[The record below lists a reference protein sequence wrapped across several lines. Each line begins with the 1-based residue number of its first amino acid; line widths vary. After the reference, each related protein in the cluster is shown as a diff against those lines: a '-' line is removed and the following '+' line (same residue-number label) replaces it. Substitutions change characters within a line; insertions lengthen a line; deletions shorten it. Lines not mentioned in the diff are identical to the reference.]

1 LKSSS
6 TTDESKET
14 FTFSEI
20 KTFVLE
26 LIEIITT
33 SFTSSSVQAK
43 GISLLKMLNSNVKD
57 ATGKTD
63 ELTTFSTKMTTLKE
77 KVTSSLTKVQETAKT
92 MSGEEFS
99 SSSIHLVT
107 GDGSGFTGS
116 DGTEIFVQKSESIL
130 SSNLLILAQNAD
142 AVEKVIS
149 IIALQ
154 LDKEDQNE
162 GEEEESSSEKEE
174 KLMDFG
180 KYFTIIKKFSVLIKE
195 IKDETLY
202 STKFQS
208 LALSVVQSFS
218 QGVMQGSSI
227 QYEQLSKQM
236 EIFQTFSSKLNVE
249 INRVLI
255 DYRAVTGL
263 IEYTISNVVVETISN
278 DGTGIFGKTGTSVAI
293 SENMKTITENVF
305 NIKKAS
311 NSVGVL
317 IKILA
322 DDTVGSSEN
331 AISSAKYIKMWE
343 RLIKIISLNVY
354 DRRIQSKTFALYEA
368 KMKTT
373 VKALTDAEKT
383 KVQAFVKIV
392 EKAKKIIETSE
403 TEMLTTYKKV
413 VGKEFSAEDEKSIA
427 TITETG
433 DLSETTISSKFSI
446 IDIDKQF
453 HKSKK
458 IEGIVL
464 GMQSSIFRIIN
475 QISKSSFS
483 SSGATIEFAEVK
495 QKIKQSITLLDQNLM
510 SDTLEKYG
518 QDLEFF
524 TTAKVVGFKSKDIS
538 YLFKQYKK
546 LTGYIIILAK
556 QTSVFSQ
563 NMGAARIKKAIV
575 SIMEVEDGIPKL
587 KEALKNVKTPDQSVG
602 FTYKCSALVGFFK
615 SFTNQLIS
623 NNYLHCT
630 AATLI
635 EVLSTAKPETDCT
648 DNELTA
654 FDQLSD
660 YVDDYDNQIPKLKSQ
675 LMDIY
680 FEVTEEM
687 FDSSSVTLVNVFK
700 EDGTFDEGKGS
711 DC

>member
-587 KEALKNVKTPDQSVG
+587 KEALKKVKTPDQSAG
-602 FTYKCSALVGFFK
+602 STYKCSALVGFFK

-623 NNYLHCT
+623 NNYLHCI
-630 AATLI
+630 AARLI
-635 EVLSTAKPETDCT
+635 EVISTAKPETDCT
-648 DNELTA
+648 DNELSA

>member
-587 KEALKNVKTPDQSVG
+587 KEALKKVKTPDQSVG
-602 FTYKCSALVGFFK
+602 STYECSALVGFFK

-623 NNYLHCT
+623 NNYLHCI
-630 AATLI
+630 AARLI
-635 EVLSTAKPETDCT
+635 EVISTAKPKEDCT
-648 DNELTA
+648 DNQLSA